1 MYIYNV
7 EYVGVKGMPCIAA
20 RGVVV
25 FTVFYVYLYTEPRN
39 LRLCVV
45 CVYIY
50 TLHIM
55 LCIYIHDVFT
65 VFYVYIYT
73 EHNM

>member
-1 MYIYNV
+1 MYKYNV
-7 EYVGVKGMPCIAA
+7 QYVGKGVSCIAA

-25 FTVFYVYLYTEPRN
+25 FTVFYVYLYTEPGN
-39 LRLCVV
+39 LRLFV
-45 CVYIY
+45 VYIY
-50 TLHIM
+50 IHTLHIM
-55 LCIYIHDVFT
+55 LCIYVYDVFT